1 MEKQEAIKGLNQAI
15 RDGLNQ
21 WADIALEAEYR
32 QWAEDLNYFPRD
44 LMNVCYLFMHV
55 SSNIGIKS
63 GRVNLEN
70 TEEFGERIRQLV
82 IDMTGIDPHHVFD
95 DMKSTP
101 QSNCGTKNEGKHGKE
116 QETPSSG
123 DGNLSE

>member
-1 MEKQEAIKGLNQAI
+1 MEKKEAIKEINQAI

-21 WADIALEAEYR
+21 WADIALEAEDK
-32 QWAEDLNYFPRD
+32 QWTVDLNYFPRD

-55 SSNIGIKS
+55 SSNIGIKA

-70 TEEFGERIRQLV
+70 TAKFGERIRQLV

-95 DMKSTP
+95 DMKSSP
-101 QSNCGTKNEGKHGKE
+101 QSNCETKSEGEHGKE
-116 QETPSSG
+116 QETSPVG
-123 DGNLSE
+123 DGKLS

>member
-1 MEKQEAIKGLNQAI
+1 MEKQEAIKEINQAI

-21 WADIALEAEYR
+21 WADIALEAEYK
-32 QWAEDLNYFPRD
+32 QWAENLNYFPRD

-55 SSNIGIKS
+55 SSNIGIKA

-70 TEEFGERIRQLV
+70 TAVFGERIRQLV

-95 DMKSTP
+95 DMKSSP
-101 QSNCGTKNEGKHGKE
+101 QSNCETNNEDEHGKE
-116 QETPSSG
+116 KEATSSG
-123 DGNLSE
+123 DSKLP